1 MLYRH
6 MILLR
11 YDRRKIDGLGF
22 RVRINSAEK
31 LERSPGS
38 RMKCN
43 KELQIFT
50 AAKFLKIVLSG
61 RLQVPS
67 IHVLIS

>member
-1 MLYRH
+1 

-22 RVRINSAEK
+22 RVKINSVEK
-31 LERSPGS
+31 LEKSPGS
-38 RMKCN
+38 RMKCD

-50 AAKFLKIVLSG
+50 AAEFQAKIVLCIKVSYF
-61 RLQVPS
+61 
-67 IHVLIS
+67 HYFF